1 MAFIRTMRV
10 SIWLLCLYW
19 TLGDASSE
27 ENLRELDYRAKRQ
40 INALPLV
47 YPYGATYKLIT
58 GFTTPIKNDD
68 KVPLIF
74 LFNFQYQYVQFT
86 NITQLSRYYVI
97 NTVSREQ
104 RNADAAG
111 RREERVLFYR
121 SVAEVM
127 DSKGLNGREC
137 VLRAICEAAQFPVEE
152 EGFVGELLHVLLTPD
167 YGKSPFEEIDE
178 ELKETMAP
186 YVDAAVA
193 GRQMFS
199 CAYIYSGC
207 PEGQGIL
214 EFISQLRDE

>member
-47 YPYGATYKLIT
+47 YPYGATYK
-58 GFTTPIKNDD
+58 
-68 KVPLIF
+68 
-74 LFNFQYQYVQFT
+74 YQYVQFT

>member
-1 MAFIRTMRV
+1 MRV
-10 SIWLLCLYW
+10 CILLFCLHW
-19 TLGDASSE
+19 TLANASSE
-27 ENLRELDYRAKRQ
+27 ENLKELDFRAKRQ

-58 GFTTPIKNDD
+58 GFTAPIKNDD

-86 NITQLSRYYVI
+86 NITQLSQYYVI
-97 NTVSREQ
+97 NTVAREQ
-104 RNADAAG
+104 RDADVAG
-111 RREERVLFYR
+111 RKDERIVFYR
-121 SVAEVM
+121 SVAEMM

-167 YGKSPFEEIDE
+167 YGKSPFEELDE
-178 ELKETMAP
+178 DLKEAMAP

-199 CAYIYSGC
+199 CSYIYGGC